1 MQAVLVQPP
10 FAQLNAPYPA
20 IYYLESFLRGR
31 GVDATAVDHSIELY
45 RALFSRAGLKP
56 AFDAA
61 RRLIEESPA
70 IESATSS
77 QLERYLSYE
86 PLYLEWVDA
95 LVDFLSGSD
104 PALAH
109 RLAQAAELPRGMRAE
124 AYLEAREGRI
134 ASHEARGLATAILG
148 DLGDLV
154 AYALDPSFGT
164 VRYGE
169 RIAASAPRFDTIRS
183 ALDSSAL
190 LTAAYAPL
198 LDAGWN
204 RLGEA
209 PALLLISVPFPGCL
223 LGALACARSARG
235 VFGRFTR
242 ILFGGG
248 YISTELRGMVDGGIF
263 DFCDYLCFDAGYGS
277 IDSILEVAAGA
288 PIERL
293 FRTMYRGSDG
303 RVVAAGFDATDEAF
317 VAPNGGPATAGPRR
331 GTSCD
336 AAYRLARA
344 EEEAIVSVAPD
355 YASCAFGRYLQVV
368 DTDNPMHR
376 LWSDSPW
383 LKYALAHGCYWRRCS
398 FCDTQLEYVS
408 RFAPVKIA
416 SLVVA
421 ADAASARTGLYGIHF
436 VDEAMPMASLLAFA
450 AENRIRA
457 ARGKKSFHFWGNVR
471 FDSSWTEDRCEYL
484 SAAGLIA
491 VSGGIEIAT
500 EGGLTATG
508 KGFDLAGLA
517 RALVAM
523 KRAGLLVHA
532 YLIYGFPGQSRQDIL
547 DSAEVCRQLI
557 ASGLVDSAFWH
568 RFVLTRHSRMYGEW
582 LEAERLGKPNPWP
595 CLVPMDSSRDFARND
610 LGFAGERDF
619 DEFDGPLAAELEA
632 WMNGEGLEK
641 VVSRSGS
648 RRTGLAPDLVES
660 LIEKAESDLD
670 GARLG
675 REGRAHWVAGLPAAR
690 AVDATRSRLAWTY
703 RGEARELVLPRGAAD
718 RAAARLG
725 ALASARD
732 GVASTDMVA
741 ELSALEGMGPD
752 VIDELRSSGLVVV

>member
-1 MQAVLVQPP
+1 
-10 FAQLNAPYPA
+10 
-20 IYYLESFLRGR
+20 
-31 GVDATAVDHSIELY
+31 
-45 RALFSRAGLKP
+45 
-56 AFDAA
+56 
-61 RRLIEESPA
+61 
-70 IESATSS
+70 
-77 QLERYLSYE
+77 
-86 PLYLEWVDA
+86 
-95 LVDFLSGSD
+95 
-104 PALAH
+104 
-109 RLAQAAELPRGMRAE
+109 MRAE

-209 PALLLISVPFPGCL
+209 PALLLISVPFPGASSEPWPAPGPL
-223 LGALACARSARG
+223 AAYSAVLRESYSVEAISRPSSGAWSTEGYSISATTCASDAATVPSIPFWRSRPGLQSSAYSGLCIAAPTAESLRRASTPRTRHSWRRMEVPPRPAHVAEPHAMQRIGWHARKKRPLYPWRPITRAARS
-235 VFGRFTR
+235 
-242 ILFGGG
+242 
-248 YISTELRGMVDGGIF
+248 
-263 DFCDYLCFDAGYGS
+263 
-277 IDSILEVAAGA
+277 
-288 PIERL
+288 
-293 FRTMYRGSDG
+293 
-303 RVVAAGFDATDEAF
+303 DATYKSSIRTTPCTAY
-317 VAPNGGPATAGPRR
+317 GPTPPGSSTHWRMAAIGAAALSATRSSNTCPASHPSR
-331 GTSCD
+331 S
-336 AAYRLARA
+336 RA
-344 EEEAIVSVAPD
+344 SSSRP
-355 YASCAFGRYLQVV
+355 
-368 DTDNPMHR
+368 
-376 LWSDSPW
+376 
-383 LKYALAHGCYWRRCS
+383 
-398 FCDTQLEYVS
+398 TQRQREP
-408 RFAPVKIA
+408 AW
-416 SLVVA
+416 
-421 ADAASARTGLYGIHF
+421 TGIHF

-568 RFVLTRHSRMYGEW
+568 RFVLSTAFQDVRRMAGSRASW
-582 LEAERLGKPNPWP
+582 QAESLALPRAHGFF
-595 CLVPMDSSRDFARND
+595 RDFAND